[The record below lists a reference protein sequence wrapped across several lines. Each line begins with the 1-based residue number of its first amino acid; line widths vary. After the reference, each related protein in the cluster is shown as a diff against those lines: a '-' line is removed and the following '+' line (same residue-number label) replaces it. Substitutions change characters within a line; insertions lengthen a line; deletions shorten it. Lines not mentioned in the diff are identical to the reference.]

1 MEKTHKILVLEF
13 SANDLKGT
21 FRQLTRKELLDEALA
36 ASLPESVKAGALPA
50 DLMLLKAR
58 DVRKVDPVFG
68 SRIEPVILVRTG
80 VVLVSLGKTELRALI
95 LHDRLYFI
103 VPDGADSVLSVV
115 QQNLQ
120 QLREAEAGDAPAGR
134 ARNGE
139 HDGSLV
145 PEPPSP
151 NLQPEGAMPFEFSA
165 LEALLMTACAELHA
179 RVSTLQVAVRDALA
193 SLRHTIGTG
202 VVAGSKQLEAMRDLK
217 QQVAADLACPATL
230 PRHLHPPCAA
240 LPCFGRSMSCSSPR
254 SSSTEPSPRCS
265 YGLAAPANESCMPLS
280 PAGPSPG
287 ARGGRRHGAYVP
299 HQAAP

>member
-1 MEKTHKILVLEF
+1 MEKMHKILVLEF
-13 SANDLKGT
+13 SANDLKGK

-68 SRIEPVILVRTG
+68 GRIEPVILVRTG

-217 QQVAADLACPATL
+217 QQVRAHKP
-230 PRHLHPPCAA
+230 
-240 LPCFGRSMSCSSPR
+240 
-254 SSSTEPSPRCS
+254 
-265 YGLAAPANESCMPLS
+265 
-280 PAGPSPG
+280 
-287 ARGGRRHGAYVP
+287 
-299 HQAAP
+299 